1 MKKLLFTLFIPFFAV
16 QANGQIAAKSIWAEY
31 GFPNISKDS
40 VAMYTM
46 YGITRYRMYADDQY
60 IRMETYQNLSE
71 EQLKA
76 YGPTMRS
83 IMVKERASND
93 VFLCISMD
101 DLQIKMK
108 GEEKERESFK
118 QMMDRFNSENHNV
131 YAKSG
136 KTTDVLGYSC
146 AEILIKGTNTDTVSC
161 FVTTQIALDPSI
173 SDFPLYVS
181 NQGVLQGLMLG
192 RNELAWNGQTLEFRA
207 TQLKINEPLDL
218 KAELEKFNLVSNEKG
233 NELLKAVFMKSLEQG
248 KN

>member
-1 MKKLLFTLFIPFFAV
+1 MRLLLFILLLSV
-16 QANGQIAAKSIWAEY
+16 QAKSQTVAKTIWAEY

-71 EQLKA
+71 EQQKA

-93 VFLCISMD
+93 VFLCISMG

-108 GEEKERESFK
+108 GEEKERESFQK
-118 QMMDRFNSENHNV
+118 MMDRFNSDDINV
-131 YAKSG
+131 YAKG
-136 KTTDVLGYSC
+136 TKTADIQGYNCS
-146 AEILIKGTNTDTVSC
+146 ELLIQGSNGDTISC
-161 FVTTQIALDPSI
+161 FVSNQITLDPSI
-173 SDFPLYVS
+173 SDFPLYVNS
-181 NQGVLQGLMLG
+181 PGTLQGLMLG
-192 RNELAWNGQTLEFRA
+192 RNEIAWNGQTLEFRA
-207 TQLKINEPLDL
+207 TKLEINQPLNV
-218 KAELEKFNLVSNEKG
+218 KAELKKFKLVSREKG
-233 NELLKAVFMKSLEQG
+233 NELMKEIFTKSMKDG